1 MSSPGLTHI
10 TAKVAEMRQKLPRHR
25 VFALRHSGPWSGP
38 DAATIAGDTF
48 RIRFCGS
55 PLAIREALVEA
66 EDPPAPLIVLTPL
79 TEIELEH
86 DVRARLAKRR
96 VHPLEP
102 WGLLRE
108 VLQAQRI
115 DPRLTREPWL
125 AEALLKA
132 RPASGWPALPGGVLD
147 ADTAWGLLLS
157 QHLGLETPRPDLT
170 TLLRW
175 AMTEGARLAQ
185 VPDPLRTSL
194 RDWLATAAGGGAS
207 ALLQAATN
215 DPADVVPLGLA
226 CGVVFHPEG
235 QGRPALERAAV
246 RLEGF
251 TGGIRLDASGGRR
264 WADAA
269 VSVLE
274 DRLRNEGFAAARP
287 WLERADALLAQVEAS
302 AEATLSQ
309 WTLAGFEARVAALG
323 RAIEAAQ
330 GKETGPVEDALS
342 ELQTHGLAR
351 FAASRVEVAEMALR
365 LVRWLGTPEAAPA
378 SPSEAASAY
387 ATQGSFVD
395 LARTRLAAGDE
406 QPAMGQAL
414 RKLLSQATE
423 RRERESEA
431 FAARVASWVEA
442 GSSPAGLLPIEQVLD
457 RVVAPLAR
465 EVPVLLLV
473 LDGMSLAVWH
483 ELVDDILGQGWWPIQ
498 PSGSPLPFGMAA
510 FPTVTEVSR
519 ASLLAGRLAN
529 GDSVFEKKAFGEHA
543 GLLATGARKL
553 PPLLLHKADLQDAA
567 GLPAPLQAEIAGD
580 ERRVVAVVIN
590 SVDDH
595 LVKGDQVRPRWSMD
609 YVAPLRGLLHAAWE
623 GGRVVIA
630 TADHGHV
637 PEAGTEMRQA
647 AVEGER
653 WRAATDKPGAGE
665 IVLHGPRVVL
675 GGGRIIAPWSER
687 IRYGAKRNGYHG
699 GVAPQE
705 VVVPLAVLSPALD
718 VEGWEESTAPR
729 PDWWTAPARDGSA
742 PAAIPAPPRPAPRRA
757 RSSKKGQSHEQL
769 ALPETQAPMAAA
781 VASKDLF
788 ERLRASAVFKAQ
800 AAAAGRT
807 ALSDDQWRNL
817 LNALRERGGR
827 ATRAALAQ
835 RLSLPPMRLT
845 GLLSAAR
852 RVLNVDGFAVL
863 AVDEAS
869 DSVELNLALLA
880 SQFEIEGP

>member
-1 MSSPGLTHI
+1 MSSPGITHI
-10 TAKVAEMRQKLPRHR
+10 ATKVAEMRQKLPRQR
-25 VFALRHSGPWSGP
+25 VFALRHNGPWSGP
-38 DAATIAGDTF
+38 DTASIAGDTF

-55 PLAIREALVEA
+55 TLAFREALVEA
-66 EDPPAPLIVLTPL
+66 ENPPAHLVVLTPL
-79 TEIELEH
+79 TEIDLEH
-86 DVRARLAKRR
+86 DIRARIAKRR

-108 VLQAQRI
+108 VMQAQRI

-125 AEALLKA
+125 ADALLKA
-132 RPASGWPALPGGVLD
+132 RPATGWPALPGGVLD
-147 ADTAWGLLLS
+147 ADSAWSLLLS
-157 QHLGLETPRPDLT
+157 RHLGLETPRPDLT
-170 TLLRW
+170 SLLRW
-175 AMTEGARLAQ
+175 AMAEGSRLAQ
-185 VPDPLRTSL
+185 VPEPLRTSL
-194 RDWLATAAGGGAS
+194 RDWLASAAGAGAA
-207 ALLQAATN
+207 ALLQAAAN

-235 QGRPALERAAV
+235 QGRPTLERAAV

-251 TGGIRLDASGGRR
+251 TGGVRLDATSGRR

-274 DRLRNEGFAAARP
+274 ERLRNESFAAARP
-287 WLERADALLAQVEAS
+287 WLERTDALLAQVEAA
-302 AEATLSQ
+302 AEAALSQ

-323 RAIEAAQ
+323 RAIDSARGNDLA
-330 GKETGPVEDALS
+330 PVEDALRD
-342 ELQTHGLAR
+342 LRGHGLAR
-351 FAASRVEVAEMALR
+351 FGAPRVEVAEMAVR
-365 LVRWLGTPEAAPA
+365 LVRWLGSPETAPA
-378 SPSEAASAY
+378 SSFEAVSAY
-387 ATQGSFVD
+387 VAGGSFVD

-414 RKLLSQATE
+414 RKLLAQAGE

-431 FAARVASWVEA
+431 FAVQIARWVEA

-457 RVVAPLAR
+457 RIVAPLAR
-465 EVPVLLLV
+465 QVPVLLLV
-473 LDGMSLAVWH
+473 LDGMSLAVWN
-483 ELVDDILGQGWWPIQ
+483 ELVEDILGQGWLPLQ
-498 PSGSPLPFGMAA
+498 PAGVALPLGIAA

-529 GDSVFEKKAFGEHA
+529 GDAVFEKGAFAEHA
-543 GLLATGARKL
+543 ALVAAGARKH

-567 GLPAPLQAEIAGD
+567 GLPAALQAEIAGD
-580 ERRVVAVVIN
+580 DRRVVGVVIN
-590 SVDDH
+590 AVDDH

-623 GGRVVIA
+623 GGRIVIA

-653 WRAATDKPGAGE
+653 WRSASDLPKAGE

-675 GGGRIIAPWSER
+675 GGGRIVVPWSER

-699 GVAPQE
+699 GASPQE

-718 VEGWEESTAPR
+718 LEGWEEAIQVR
-729 PDWWTAPARDGSA
+729 PNWWAAPAHDGT
-742 PAAIPAPPRPAPRRA
+742 PATIPAPPRPPSRRA
-757 RSSKKGQSHEQL
+757 PASKKGPKEQQL
-769 ALPETQAPMAAA
+769 ALPGELAPA
-781 VASKDLF
+781 VSAPASTDLF
-788 ERLRASAVFKAQ
+788 DRLHASAVFKAQ

-807 ALSDDQWRNL
+807 ALSDDQWRAL
-817 LNALRERGGR
+817 LNTLRERGGR

-835 RLSLPPMRLT
+835 RLALPPMRLT

-863 AVDEAS
+863 AVDDAT
-869 DSVELNLALLA
+869 DSVELNLGLLA
-880 SQFEIEGP
+880 SQFEIEAA